1 MHAGECREERSNADT
16 PLSSAL
22 DYVQRKEKSALMIV
36 KLLLN
41 GGAFTEEKLDPDN
54 GLNNVAHTEELK
66 SGSSNSTSSQ
76 KLKGNNRSH
85 NEKTKVSTKSAI
97 TEELLKKI
105 LETISSSSSPLCKG
119 ITALQVCALQALKY
133 SGDLS
138 DVFEAFMGSSG
149 NLNKLSRKV
158 LPKGSLDYSLQQLK
172 DLLTKVVSNLFETI
186 RFLEQLGQSRERART
201 NDGRSILHTP
211 TLTPSVVQEMFNIWV
226 KTLIFRYVSPL
237 LSTKKLLPWIRTCYF
252 KYQERCF
259 LHTEFSDLRKGQLVS
274 IWIGM
279 VQALNIVNATL

>member
-16 PLSSAL
+16 LPSGVSDHVQSKEESAL
-22 DYVQRKEKSALMIV
+22 IV

-41 GGAFTEEKLDPDN
+41 GDAFTEEKLDSDN
-54 GLNNVAHTEELK
+54 GLDNVSHTEELK
-66 SGSSNSTSSQ
+66 SGSRNSTSSQ

-97 TEELLKKI
+97 EEELLKKF

-119 ITALQVCALQALKY
+119 ITALHLCLLRALKY
-133 SGDLS
+133 RGDLS
-138 DVFEAFMGSSG
+138 EVFEAIMGSSG